1 MTTAATHH
9 SLRDCFTAIF
19 DAARKDPVEHIV
31 AMTYEFE
38 DQQLLNLLSGRPMD
52 ENFLPRRFDLKK
64 ISELAP
70 VVIYDA
76 RKTKEANLVPHFLD
90 LLPVKMPAY
99 SCHHPKAYLVVTQAS
114 VQFLLGSMNLT
125 YTGLFRNREIFHEF
139 RWSQSETLDLGL
151 LGDFTEILEQQNGEF
166 ESASLGAAITG
177 LRRRISD
184 WQQGQGEAR
193 HHLVASGYGATSG
206 LARLGAL
213 WRELSSGA
221 RVRRVFAVS
230 PFFDLGTDRD
240 TFAGMLVREFGE
252 LEGLHIVTDRAC
264 IGKLCKGHFA
274 EVPKRVL
281 HAIEEALG
289 EEEQRRIEVAND
301 GANRGLQL
309 QRKLH
314 AKLLVLCGDDGF
326 LVYGGS
332 ANFTCKAWNGDNREM
347 GVAWYERGSAARFV
361 AGVEASLHAVRDNQ
375 YSMLLDAPTVFEV
388 QDEDDYEGEPGYP
401 DFVQSIVLEEV
412 ADSANFRFSVSGSEL
427 GRLADYDILW
437 GHERLQ
443 FNVGVSVPLAASTLF
458 ARLLG
463 GRNLC
468 FVWKVDAE
476 CRFFLPFRHTPALFE
491 KRDLH
496 LHESAEDWMLYQ
508 LGIGQSGPADPEES
522 VPGEGGE
529 IVRSGQA
536 FDGNREDN
544 ETIKAQ
550 RYLSLFA
557 QLEAEFLRRAEAVRA
572 FPVEQ
577 RQSAWKATVATP
589 IETLAAVITRQQS
602 GPVDHMLRVFQLGEL
617 ALLARALPAEGGL
630 GQALHGAIL
639 AKMPGDAGNPVL
651 GHYISFCGG
660 ANVGQAL

>member
-1 MTTAATHH
+1 MTAAATHH

-19 DAARKDPVEHIV
+19 DAAGKDPIEHIV

-38 DQQLLNLLSGRPMD
+38 DQQLLNLLAGRPMD

-90 LLPVKMPAY
+90 LLPVKMPAF

-114 VQFLLGSMNLT
+114 VQLLLGSMNLT
-125 YTGLFRNREIFHEF
+125 HTGLFRNRELFQEF
-139 RWSQSETLDLGL
+139 RWSLSETQDSGL
-151 LGDFTEILEQQNGEF
+151 LGDFVEILEQHHGEF

-177 LRRRISD
+177 LRRRVSD
-184 WQQGQGEAR
+184 WQQGNGEAR

-221 RVRRVFAVS
+221 RVRQVFAVS
-230 PFFDLGTDRD
+230 PFFDLGTGSD

-252 LEGLHIVTDRAC
+252 LEALHIVTDRAC

-281 HAIEEALG
+281 HAIEETLG
-289 EEEQRRIEVAND
+289 EDEQRRIEVAND
-301 GANRGLQL
+301 GANRGLHL

-347 GVAWYERGSAARFV
+347 GVAWYERGNAARFI

-375 YSMLLDAPTVFEV
+375 YSLLLDAPTVFEV
-388 QDEDDYEGEPGYP
+388 QDEDDYEGKPGYP
-401 DFVQSIVLEEV
+401 DFVQCIVLEEV
-412 ADSANFRFSVSGSEL
+412 ADSANFRFSVSSAEL
-427 GRLADYDILW
+427 DRLADYDILW
-437 GHERLQ
+437 GLERLQ
-443 FNVGVSVPLAASTLF
+443 FNAGVSAPLAASTLF

-468 FVWKVDAE
+468 FVLKANAE
-476 CRFFLPFRHTPALFE
+476 ARFYLPFRHTPALFE

-508 LGIGQSGPADPEES
+508 LGIGQSGPVDPDEC
-522 VPGEGGE
+522 VPGEGDKA
-529 IVRSGQA
+529 VWAAQA
-536 FDGNREDN
+536 FDSNREDN
-544 ETIKAQ
+544 ATIKVQ

-557 QLEAEFLRRAEAVRA
+557 RVEAEFHRRAEAVGA
-572 FPVEQ
+572 FPLDQ
-577 RQSAWKATVATP
+577 RRSTWKGTVATP
-589 IETLAAVITRQQS
+589 IETLAAVITRKQS
-602 GPVDHMLRVFQLGEL
+602 GPVNHLHRIFQLGEL
-617 ALLARALPAEGGL
+617 ALLARALPSEGDAGRE
-630 GQALHGAIL
+630 LHAAIL
-639 AKMPGDAGNPVL
+639 AKMPSDAGDPVL
-651 GHYISFCGG
+651 GHYIGFCGG
-660 ANVGQAL
+660 SNVG